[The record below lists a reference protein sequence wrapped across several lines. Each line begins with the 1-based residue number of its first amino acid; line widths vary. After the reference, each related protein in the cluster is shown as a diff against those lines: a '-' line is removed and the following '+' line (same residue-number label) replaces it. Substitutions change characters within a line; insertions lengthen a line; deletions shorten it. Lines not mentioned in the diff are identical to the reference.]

1 MIAPMKKVT
10 IVVQSKDLEAALAR
24 LGEAGVLHLEHQ
36 RVPADESINQYKD
49 RLTSLEKVLE
59 ILPDTPKAEPAPED
73 VEKLINQV
81 LERVHEREI
90 LIENLKELK
99 KEIEIWKEWGDFD
112 LGTLRSLRDN
122 KIFVHLCKLSKPE
135 FEGRWG
141 DFTLELLFQKGN
153 VYYCAVISE
162 KDVVLPFRTLPVPQQ
177 GLKDMQAGVEN
188 EEKRIDEIGLELEKI
203 GQYRRA
209 FVALR
214 ISLRSYIEFREARAG
229 AGIFKSLAYLIG
241 YCPVE
246 SVKLLEK
253 LSDKY
258 EWGLSIEDPE
268 TYDKVP
274 TLIKNPRWISIIR
287 PFFGLI
293 RTVPGYWESDI
304 SLWFLIFFSV
314 FFGILIG
321 DAGYGLIFLAVNII
335 CHLKFKNKVKDPA
348 IFVLIYVLSFCALIW
363 GVLSGTIFG
372 QSWLASRV
380 KPLLP
385 ALRDDAEIQFLCFVI
400 GALHL
405 SVAHIWR
412 FIRKIPRLGALSELG
427 WILLI
432 WAANL
437 LANYL
442 ILGHDFPVMGK
453 WMLIS
458 GSFLIIFFSNIEK
471 NIFKSVQLGVGEFLL
486 HLTAT
491 FTDVVSYIR
500 LFAVGAASIAVADS
514 FNQIAMSSGQSHFLA
529 GFFTALILFFGHALN
544 IMLGALAVLVHGVRL
559 NLLEFSSHLN
569 VEWSGVEYNPFRGEG
584 K

>member
-1 MIAPMKKVT
+1 MIEPMKKVT
-10 IVVQSKDLEAALAR
+10 IVVQGKDLESALCR
-24 LGEAGVLHLEHQ
+24 LGEAGILHLEHQ
-36 RVPADESINQYKD
+36 RVPADERMSQYKE
-49 RLTSLEKVLE
+49 RLISFDKVLE
-59 ILPDTPKAEPAPED
+59 ILPERQKAEPAPED
-73 VEKLINQV
+73 LEKLIDRV
-81 LERVHEREI
+81 LELVHEKEM

-99 KEIEIWKEWGDFD
+99 KEIDVWKEWGDFD
-112 LGTLRSLRDN
+112 LGTLRSLREK
-122 KIFVHLCKLSKPE
+122 KIFVNLCKLSKPE
-135 FEGRWG
+135 LEGRSG
-141 DFTLELLFQKGN
+141 DFTLEMLFQKGN
-153 VYYCAVISE
+153 VYYCAVICE
-162 KDVVLPFRTLPVPQQ
+162 RDMVLPFRTFPVPELS
-177 GLKDMQAGVEN
+177 LKEMRERVEK
-188 EEKRIDEIGLELEKI
+188 EEKRIEEIGFELQRI
-203 GQYRRA
+203 AQYRQA
-209 FVALR
+209 IIELKMKMQ
-214 ISLRSYIEFREARAG
+214 SYIEFREAWAG
-229 AGIFKSLAYLIG
+229 AGRFKGLSYLIG
-241 YCPVE
+241 YCPAE
-246 SVKLLEK
+246 SVSSVEQLAVAC
-253 LSDKY
+253 
-258 EWGLSIEDPE
+258 EWGVTVENPE

-293 RTVPGYWESDI
+293 KTVPGYWESDI
-304 SLWFLIFFSV
+304 SLWFLVFFSV

-321 DAGYGLIFLAVNII
+321 DAGYGLIFLAANFI

-348 IFVLIYVLSFCALIW
+348 IFVLIYVLSICALIW

-385 ALRDDAEIQFLCFVI
+385 ALRDDAEIQSLCFII

-405 SVAHIWR
+405 SVAHVWR
-412 FIRKIPRLGALSELG
+412 FIKKIPRLGALSELG
-427 WILLI
+427 WILMI

-442 ILGHDFPVMGK
+442 ILGRDFPVMGK
-453 WMLIS
+453 WMLVS

-514 FNQIAMSSGQSHFLA
+514 FNQIAMTSGQSHFLA